1 MQSVL
6 IGLLMAVVLASVVAM
21 VVTSLRQYRRRMRL
35 GQLASQHGLRFS
47 VDDPFDVPR
56 RYADFALIASGH
68 SPAASNFIFGH
79 IEGLPVRE
87 FDFQYEVGHGTRRLT
102 RRYGV
107 ILLEMPSD
115 PGSLLMWH
123 EDDSPPVSAGQACQQ
138 FGPWSFC
145 GARTLAEAVAATGQD
160 LFDKGGCVEV
170 RRSVMLLAVPAPLG
184 PRKCPTQLASI
195 ATAIRKLI

>member
-1 MQSVL
+1 LQPVL
-6 IGLLMAVVLASVVAM
+6 VGLLMAVVLAGVAAM
-21 VVTSLRQYRRRMRL
+21 VVTSLRQHGRRMRL

-56 RYADFALIASGH
+56 RYADFALVASGH
-68 SPAASNFIFGH
+68 STAASNVIFGH
-79 IEGLPVRE
+79 VEGMPVRE

-123 EDDSPPVSAGQACQQ
+123 EEDSPPVSAGQARQQ
-138 FGPWSFC
+138 FGPWIFC
-145 GARTLAEAVAATGQD
+145 GPRTLVEAVAGIGQD
-160 LFDKGGCVEV
+160 LFAKGGCVEV
-170 RRSVMLLAVPAPLG
+170 RRSVMLIAVPAPIG
-184 PRKCPTQLASI
+184 PRQCPAQLASI
-195 ATAIRKLI
+195 ATAVRKLL